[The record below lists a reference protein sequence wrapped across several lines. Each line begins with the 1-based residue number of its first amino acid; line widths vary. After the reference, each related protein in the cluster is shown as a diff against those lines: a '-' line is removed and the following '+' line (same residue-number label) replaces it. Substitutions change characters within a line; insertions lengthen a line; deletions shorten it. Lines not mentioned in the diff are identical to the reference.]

1 MIETLDARC
10 NLVRMPLGVDLWHF
24 RRSASGAKS
33 WSHPEPPPG
42 LSLLSVSQTPAG
54 DLRCR
59 VEGNLTSL
67 YAGDPDAAVASLR
80 EEELPGAVD
89 AFVGTAQDLLGNSP
103 VPELHRWD
111 VHRLDP
117 SQTLVLPDSTPART
131 VVKALSQSWATTRR
145 KGTVLSGHNNE
156 TVLLRLS
163 KHRSWTV
170 YDKATEAL
178 KKGNRLVSPEAN
190 LLRMEAR
197 LRPRQDKSE
206 TGKDWNPTL
215 HITQK
220 DTDMIRNELDTLGEA
235 LSQVSA
241 SQLVLQVRAFIRG
254 GATPN
259 EAMRLSTVAT
269 LVATFGPEI
278 LTDLGTPERTAD
290 RWRSEV
296 KKYLIASDPSGDPM
310 EGAID
315 DLPTVI
321 RMAQRLSL
329 SDVLPDGAE

>member
-1 MIETLDARC
+1 
-10 NLVRMPLGVDLWHF
+10 MPLGADLWHF

-33 WSHPEPPPG
+33 WTHPDPPPG
-42 LSLLSVSQTPAG
+42 LSLLSVAQTPAG

-59 VEGNLTSL
+59 VEGNLTTL
-67 YAGDPDAAVASLR
+67 YAGNPDAAVASLM
-80 EEELPGAVD
+80 EDELPGAVD
-89 AFVGTAQDLLGNSP
+89 ALVGTAQDLLENSP

-117 SQTLVLPDSTPART
+117 SQTLVLPESTSARA
-131 VVKALSQSWATTRR
+131 VVEGMRKAWATTRR
-145 KGTVLSGHNNE
+145 KGTVLSGHNEE
-156 TVLLRLS
+156 TVTLRLS

-170 YDKATEAL
+170 YDKAAEAL
-178 KKGNRLVSPEAN
+178 KKGNRLTLPTGH

-215 HITQK
+215 NLGPR
-220 DTDMIRNELDTLGEA
+220 DVDMVSKELDALGEA

-241 SQLVLQVRAFIRG
+241 STQLLQVRAFLRG

-259 EAMRLSTVAT
+259 EAMRLSTVAS
-269 LVATFGPEI
+269 LVASFGPEI
-278 LTDLGTPERTAD
+278 LTELGAPERTAD
-290 RWRSEV
+290 RWRSDV
-296 KKYLIASDPSGDPM
+296 KKYLVASDPTGDPL

-315 DLPTVI
+315 DLPTVV

-329 SDVLPDGAE
+329 SDVLPDGA

>member
-1 MIETLDARC
+1 MIETIDARC
-10 NLVRMPLGVDLWHF
+10 NLVRMPLGADTWHF

-33 WSHPEPPPG
+33 WTHPEPPPG
-42 LSLLSVSQTPAG
+42 LSLLTVSQTPAG

-59 VEGNLTSL
+59 VEGNLTTL
-67 YAGDPDAAVASLR
+67 YAGDPDAAVASLL
-80 EEELPGAVD
+80 EDELPGAVD

-103 VPELHRWD
+103 VPDLHRWD
-111 VHRLDP
+111 LHRLDP
-117 SQTLVLPDSTPART
+117 STTLVLPESTPART

-145 KGTVLSGHNNE
+145 KGTVLSGHNEE
-156 TVLLRLS
+156 TVTLRLS
-163 KHRSWTV
+163 KHRSWTA
-170 YDKATEAL
+170 YDKAAEAH
-178 KKGNRLVSPEAN
+178 KKGNRLVGEDAN
-190 LLRMEAR
+190 LLRLEAR
-197 LRPRQDKSE
+197 LRPRVDKSE

-215 HITQK
+215 HLTAK
-220 DTDMIRNELDTLGEA
+220 DVDMVRNELEHLGEA
-235 LSQVSA
+235 LAQVSA

-278 LTDLGTPERTAD
+278 LTELGTPKSTAD

-296 KKYLIASDPSGDPM
+296 KKYLTASDPSGDPM

-315 DLPTVI
+315 DLPTVV

-329 SDVLPDGAE
+329 SDVLPDEA

>member
-1 MIETLDARC
+1 MLETIDARC
-10 NLVRMPLGVDLWHF
+10 NLVRMPLGADLWHF

-33 WSHPEPPPG
+33 WTHPEPPPG

-59 VEGNLTSL
+59 AEGNLTTL
-67 YAGDPDAAVASLR
+67 YAGDPDAAVASLK
-80 EEELPGAVD
+80 EDELHGAVE
-89 AFVGTAQDLLGNSP
+89 AFVGTAQDLLENSP
-103 VPELHRWD
+103 VPGLAHWD

-117 SQTLVLPDSTPART
+117 SQTLVLPESTPARS
-131 VVKALSQSWATTRR
+131 VVAAAHKAWATTKK

-156 TVLLRLS
+156 TVTLRLS

-170 YDKATEAL
+170 YDKAAEAV
-178 KKGNRLVSPEAN
+178 KKGNRLTVPLH

-215 HITQK
+215 NLGPR
-220 DTDMIRNELDTLGEA
+220 DVDMVSKELDALGEA

-241 SQLVLQVRAFIRG
+241 STQLLQVRAFLRG

-259 EAMRLSTVAT
+259 EAMRLSTVAS
-269 LVATFGPEI
+269 LVASFGPEI

-296 KKYLIASDPSGDPM
+296 KKYLMASDPSGDPL

-315 DLPTVI
+315 DLPTVV